1 MSDLTIIYSHG
12 MCGYGRLGFLD
23 RRFVDGLRSTGIDTR
38 VNDWARHANPLRN
51 LHDRDQHGR
60 AAEALLK
67 LVANVRT
74 ERPDHRIALVG
85 HSTGCLVMLEAM
97 RQLDAPVDFTLM
109 MAAAVDPE
117 YNLASVD
124 HAAEQIVHYYSR
136 LDLIAC
142 GVGTWIVGTADLR
155 HRPAAGWA
163 GFNRKNCEDC
173 GIDQHAW
180 RPGWMRHGHL
190 GLHVGYLDPKF
201 AAGVVVPHLLGRPN
215 VVSGHVD
222 PATSG

>member
-38 VNDWARHANPLRN
+38 VNDWARHTNPLRN
-51 LHDRDQHGR
+51 LHDRDQHAR
-60 AAEALLK
+60 AADALQK
-67 LVANVRT
+67 LVANVRS

-97 RQLDAPVDFTLM
+97 QTLATPVDCALM
-109 MAAAVDPE
+109 MAAAVDPA
-117 YNLASVD
+117 YDLAAVRD
-124 HAAEQIVHYYSR
+124 AAHRIVHYHSR
-136 LDLIAC
+136 LDLVAC
-142 GVGTWIVGTADLR
+142 GVGTWIVGTADHR

-163 GFNRKNCEDC
+163 GFNEKLIADC
-173 GIDQHAW
+173 GIDQHPW
-180 RPGWMRHGHL
+180 RPGWIRYGHP

-215 VVSGHVD
+215 VIAPNPPSR
-222 PATSG
+222 T